1 MTRFP
6 IASPIHQSDQSH
18 AKDDQGWMRLMQ
30 RLVTPSV
37 ALTVVLIPAAKTI
50 RPRTSRSRS
59 SELRNPSCRSTQP
72 PTSASSVFPAAIAT
86 AVPRGSC
93 AVALASNAP
102 SAMAG
107 QTAGPRRTTAASAI
121 PVGGQT
127 VVTCSATKA
136 IVSPSLAAP
145 K

>member
-1 MTRFP
+1 M
-6 IASPIHQSDQSH
+6 
-18 AKDDQGWMRLMQ
+18 
-30 RLVTPSV
+30 V
-37 ALTVVLIPAAKTI
+37 ALTAVLTPAARTI

-59 SELRNPSCRSTQP
+59 SELRNPRRRSSQP
-72 PTSASSVFPAAIAT
+72 PASASSVLPRAIAT

-93 AVALASNAP
+93 AVALASSAP
-102 SAMAG
+102 RAMAG
-107 QTAGPRRTTAASAI
+107 QTAGPSRTTAASAI

-127 VVTCSATKA
+127 VVTCSAKKA